1 MVDVEHALIV
11 LRQKRP
17 VSELQVFVPQTQV
30 SELAERP
37 SVSEQAEMAE
47 DEHWLYV
54 LWQYRPVVGVQDAV
68 SPHSH
73 AAAFGEAPSS
83 FGQTCTAE
91 HLLIDDVQKRPVV
104 GVHTAAPQMHKALLD
119 VVPSASEQRGPVAQR
134 L

>member
-91 HLLIDDVQKRPVV
+91 HLLRDDVQ
-104 GVHTAAPQMHKALLD
+104 
-119 VVPSASEQRGPVAQR
+119 
-134 L
+134 

>member
-1 MVDVEHALIV
+1 MVDVEHLLLAL
-11 LRQKRP
+11 
-17 VSELQVFVPQTQV
+17 LQN
-30 SELAERP
+30 
-37 SVSEQAEMAE
+37 
-47 DEHWLYV
+47 D
-54 LWQYRPVVGVQDAV
+54 PVVGVQDAV

-83 FGQTCTAE
+83 FGQTCTAK
-91 HLLIDDVQKRPVV
+91 HLLRDEVQKRPVV